1 MKSLMLVIAVTLLV
15 LQLVK
20 TTAKLRGV
28 PTPDWVEI
36 VMNMLNVAKHLL
48 QLLSMITPV

>member
-1 MKSLMLVIAVTLLV
+1 MKVALLVIAVILLV

-20 TTAKLRGV
+20 TVAKFKGV

-36 VMNMLNVAKHLL
+36 VMNMLNVAKYLL